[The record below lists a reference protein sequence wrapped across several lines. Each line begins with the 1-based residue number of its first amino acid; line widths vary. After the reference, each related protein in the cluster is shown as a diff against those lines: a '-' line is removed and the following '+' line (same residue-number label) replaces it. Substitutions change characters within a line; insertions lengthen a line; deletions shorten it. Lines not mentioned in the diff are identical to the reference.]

1 MGLLLSRLNVCKRS
15 LVGCRRT
22 PQRGVRRTTSAPRP
36 PVIWVTDTVKE
47 NVKQSAQGDMHA
59 ISFAWR
65 TDKGKSWTDP
75 LD

>member
-22 PQRGVRRTTSAPRP
+22 PQRGVRRTTSAPGP

-47 NVKQSAQGDMHA
+47 KVQHGAQGDMHA
-59 ISFAWR
+59 ISFDLRA
-65 TDKGKSWTDP
+65 DKGK
-75 LD
+75 